1 MMVDATRTIVEHIE
15 ASSRIAVLEAEV
27 KNIEQTTN
35 RIQADQ
41 RENFKQMHDKL
52 EKISNRVEEI
62 ERWKWTVIGGAA
74 VLGYLLSNITKFIG
88 SS

>member
-15 ASSRIAVLEAEV
+15 AGSRIAVLEAEV
-27 KNIEQTTN
+27 RNIEQTTN

-41 RENFKQMHDKL
+41 REQFKQINEKL
-52 EKISNRVEEI
+52 EKISSRVEEI

-74 VLGYLLSNITKFIG
+74 VIGYLLSNITKFIG
-88 SS
+88 AG